1 MRFSNQ
7 TTLHTS
13 HELDFDVDLLPQI
26 LALFPADRL
35 HELKEK
41 LFQEVREELNK
52 ETHKGPDRPHLGQDF
67 REIQSEFHWSN
78 PKSLSESP
86 LSRRDPRQFPN
97 DQMPDTSYYST
108 SGASFNFEPAFS
120 TYQQFPLQDYISQTP
135 ITNSQETSCG
145 GASQQRDDLYSGFQM
160 ANPMAISR
168 EEPVDRRIGTP
179 SLPKNTHP
187 SYPAGPVQRSRE
199 PSRTFPPHPVRRFDC
214 DWLTVR
220 GRSLRTL
227 PLWTHHQIHCSPLE
241 QIVSSHKRF
250 PSCLEQC

>member
-7 TTLHTS
+7 LHTS
-13 HELDFDVDLLPQI
+13 HGLDFDVDLLPQI

-35 HELKEK
+35 HELTEK
-41 LFQEVREELNK
+41 LLQEVREELNK
-52 ETHKGPDRPHLGQDF
+52 ETHKGPNRPHLGQDF
-67 REIQSEFHWSN
+67 REIQSEFDRSD

-86 LSRRDPRQFPN
+86 FSRRVPHQFPN
-97 DQMPDTSYYST
+97 DQMPESSYNSA
-108 SGASFNFEPAFS
+108 SGVPFNFDSAFS
-120 TYQQFPLQDYISQTP
+120 TYQQFPLQEYISQTP
-135 ITNSQETSCG
+135 ITNSQETSYG
-145 GASQQRDDLYSGFQM
+145 GASQQRDDLYPGFQM

-179 SLPKNTHP
+179 SLPKYTHP

-199 PSRTFPPHPVRRFDC
+199 PSRTFPSHPVRLSDC

-220 GRSLRTL
+220 GQSLRTL
-227 PLWTHHQIHCSPLE
+227 PLWIHHQIHCSPSE
-241 QIVSSHKRF
+241 QVVSSHNRF

>member
-1 MRFSNQ
+1 MRLSNQ
-7 TTLHTS
+7 ITLHTS

-35 HELKEK
+35 HELTEK
-41 LFQEVREELNK
+41 LFQEVREELIK

-67 REIQSEFHWSN
+67 QSEFDWSY

-86 LSRRDPRQFPN
+86 LSPRVPHQFPN
-97 DQMPDTSYYST
+97 DQMPESSYNSA
-108 SGASFNFEPAFS
+108 SGAPFNFDPSFS
-120 TYQQFPLQDYISQTP
+120 TYPHFPLQEYISQTP
-135 ITNSQETSCG
+135 ITNSQETSYG
-145 GASQQRDDLYSGFQM
+145 GTSQQRDDLHTGFQM

-179 SLPKNTHP
+179 SLPKNSYP

-199 PSRTFPPHPVRRFDC
+199 PSRTFPSHPVRLFDC
-214 DWLTVR
+214 DWLTIR
-220 GRSLRTL
+220 GQRLRTL
-227 PLWTHHQIHCSPLE
+227 PLWIHHQIHCSLSE
-241 QIVSSHKRF
+241 QVVSSHNRF